1 MHVLPRTRA
10 VEISVVLILGEDMV
24 LNYWRKHVQ
33 DLMEKNLPGF
43 RRSGCRHKF
52 ILLWESGTGDFQKCA
67 RKDKAKVL

>member
-1 MHVLPRTRA
+1 M
-10 VEISVVLILGEDMV
+10 VLILGEGMV